1 MEALK
6 GKNMG
11 GRALNI
17 GKWLKRLTILIL
29 QSGASSQRTLMPLKA
44 QDHSKSKLF
53 EIIIRLAAS
62 LTENAMFATR
72 QATSP
77 EIAAEI
83 ALGIE

>member
-17 GKWLKRLTILIL
+17 GKWLKRLTIL
-29 QSGASSQRTLMPLKA
+29 QSGASSQRTSMPLKA
-44 QDHSKSKLF
+44 HVHSKSKWF
-53 EIIIRLAAS
+53 KIIIRLTAS
-62 LTENAMFATR
+62 LTEDAMFATR
-72 QATSP
+72 RATSP

-83 ALGIE
+83 ATGIE

>member
-1 MEALK
+1 
-6 GKNMG
+6 
-11 GRALNI
+11 
-17 GKWLKRLTILIL
+17 
-29 QSGASSQRTLMPLKA
+29 MPLKA

-62 LTENAMFATR
+62 LTEDVMFATR